1 MNVSALLFAACTL
14 IWGSTWLVITW
25 QLGAVP
31 PEVSVVWRFGSA
43 GLILVAWC
51 LARHER
57 LRFDAT
63 THGLLFA
70 QGALMFS
77 ANYLCVYWAEQ
88 RVVSG
93 LVAVAFATLT
103 FMLVMLQRLLFGT
116 PITRRMLAGT
126 VLGVVGVALLFL
138 PELMAVQGSRATELG
153 IAFALLGTL
162 FAALGQLTARR
173 VQRQGVTAVASS
185 AWAMVY
191 GSLVSAL
198 VAVVLGVHWTFE
210 PSWRYVGSLAYL
222 VLAGTIA
229 AFLCYL
235 ELMRRIGVTRASY
248 TGVAIPVIALL
259 LSALFEDY
267 RFGWHSLAGALLA
280 AAGNVLVLRAP
291 SRAGAAR

>member
-1 MNVSALLFAACTL
+1 MNVSALLFTACTL
-14 IWGSTWLVITW
+14 IWGSTWVVITW
-25 QLGAVP
+25 QLGVVP
-31 PEVSVVWRFGSA
+31 PEVSVVWRFGAA
-43 GLILVAWC
+43 GLILMAWC
-51 LARHER
+51 VLRRER
-57 LRFDAT
+57 LRFDAA
-63 THGLLFA
+63 THGILFT

-103 FMLVMLQRLLFGT
+103 FMLIVLQRVMFGR

-138 PELMAVQGSRATELG
+138 PELLAVQGSRTTALG
-153 IAFALLGTL
+153 IAFALVGTL
-162 FAALGQLTARR
+162 FAALGQLAARR
-173 VQRQGVTAVASS
+173 AQRQQVTAVASS
-185 AWAMVY
+185 TWAMLY

-198 VAVVLGVHWTFE
+198 VAWVLGVHWTFD
-210 PSWRYVGSLAYL
+210 PSPRYVLSLAYL

-235 ELMRRIGVTRASY
+235 ELMRRIGVTRSSY

-267 RFGWHSLAGALLA
+267 HFGWHSVAGAALA
-280 AAGNVLVLRAP
+280 AAGNLLVLRAP
-291 SRAGAAR
+291 AKA